1 MLVGPVRKIS
11 FTLPFLKSF
20 LIVINNSRE
29 SVPSGYLVKIH
40 IGTLWKLFI
49 VSEFLAE
56 MSQFLLI
63 HGWQSRNFHYDMRQ
77 TRISELN
84 VRIGSFDSVNGNFL
98 VDIDFADVV

>member
-1 MLVGPVRKIS
+1 MLIDPVRKIS

-56 MSQFLLI
+56 MSQ
-63 HGWQSRNFHYDMRQ
+63 SRNFHYDMRQ
-77 TRISELN
+77 TRISEFN

-98 VDIDFADVV
+98 VNIDFADVV